1 MNTAASKLYRAA
13 FRMRDIHPD
22 FTVSQLQLLCLVAD
36 NPGIIQAE
44 VFQRLGQTDSA
55 VSRNIALLT
64 DIGTRYRDGLELIEV
79 KVNLNDRRERLLSLT
94 RKGERLFE
102 DIEGDFNGRTTTR

>member
-1 MNTAASKLYRAA
+1 MTTAASKLYRAA
-13 FRMRDIHPD
+13 FRLRDIHPD
-22 FTVSQLQLLCLVAD
+22 FTVSQLQLLCLVAET
-36 NPGIIQAE
+36 PGIIQAE

-79 KVNLNDRRERLLSLT
+79 KVNPNDRRARLLSLT
-94 RKGERLFE
+94 RKGKRLFE
-102 DIEGDFNGRTTTR
+102 DIEGDFNGGKTAR